1 MILLTLATAAL
12 ALPPDGT
19 PGRFPVGNGYIG
31 RMASSVEGDLVAG
44 RDKATLTGW
53 LLDVDT
59 WQAQSNLLEGECE
72 VTGVAI
78 VDYVGLQE
86 LWFSCGAGTVVV
98 KSWDGTTL
106 SAADGLTEPIE
117 VDDALSGIWYYNDP
131 DLGVA
136 QLYALYSGDS
146 ETRVH
151 VLDLFG
157 DVDASTYGTWPQTS
171 PRTGFGEAVI
181 SGDQLI
187 INNENNNMSR
197 LQLPDGPLSLVT
209 FKGGADLAINVVD
222 ISPSINGVYA
232 VGSAGNMA
240 ELIWS
245 VPTWTQLFTGLID
258 PSAVVANFDPDDPWI
273 VITGEQI
280 KVWQM
285 DASYAIIGDNDDP
298 YWESAPDADSKIQDA
313 IVRDN
318 YLFGGGVGGNL
329 HVGTARP
336 WVYPAVISVDPAP
349 PTQVTSGDT
358 VTLSFTADI
367 SGDYEIYR
375 GGDRFGVGGDLLADG
390 SVTEDT
396 EEVVELQV
404 DLSWEE
410 GNNKLYVIVTHPVN
424 KMTGHAAAVVDVDN
438 PPRPPELTDA
448 NLDFGD
454 GELFLRFEGIPDAD
468 LSYYEVYMSET
479 EWDEADWQDYVSG
492 GPPFEGTAG
501 IQRKDFPII
510 IDAAGGEAVDKTLK
524 PLVNYVK
531 YYVGVRAV
539 DVGGLVGPMSNEISE
554 KPRPTFTA
562 ADLAYEK
569 GGGPCS
575 TAGQTAG
582 WMSLLVGF
590 LALARR
596 RAGGASAAAL
606 VMLVALGAGSAAH
619 AQDDER
625 KALRKDLTPT
635 YGNFEVRYGGIKL
648 EDRQINRVYKD
659 NPTNILQ
666 VEFGP
671 QFFRVVE
678 LDVGIGFFQELAY
691 TIDSNGT
698 QSGIRTMLTWYP
710 FALDGSIRAQ
720 FLDEQLLVPFVRGGF
735 DYILWSEKW
744 DSGGDSKN
752 VLRGSKFG
760 NHTGFGVNL
769 LLDAFAKER
778 ASLLEVTSGINDSY
792 LVFEWRTQRV
802 DQRDRPWAPAPTKV
816 KGFDFSGSLFTI
828 GLKLD
833 Y

>member
-1 MILLTLATAAL
+1 MS
-12 ALPPDGT
+12 
-19 PGRFPVGNGYIG
+19 
-31 RMASSVEGDLVAG
+31 SSVDGDLVAG

-59 WQAQSNLLEGECE
+59 WQTQTSLLEGECE

-78 VDYVGLQE
+78 VDFVDSQE
-86 LWFSCGAGTVVV
+86 LWFSCGDGTVHV

-106 SAADGLTEPIE
+106 SAADGLSEPIE
-117 VDDALSGIWYYNDP
+117 VDEALSGIWYYNDP

-136 QLYALYSGDS
+136 QLYALYSGDT
-146 ETRVH
+146 ETRIH
-151 VLDLFG
+151 VLDLLG
-157 DVDASTYGTWPQTS
+157 DVDASSYGTWPQTT
-171 PRTGFGEAVI
+171 PRTGFGEGVI

-187 INNENNNMSR
+187 IHHENDNMSR

-209 FKGGADLAINVVD
+209 FQLGADLAINVVD

-232 VGSAGNMA
+232 VGSGGNMA
-240 ELIWS
+240 ELVWA

-280 KVWQM
+280 KVWEM
-285 DASYAIIGDNDDP
+285 DASYAIIGSNDDP

-336 WVYPAVISVDPAP
+336 WVYPAVISVTPAP
-349 PTQVTSGDT
+349 PTQVTSGET
-358 VTLSFTADI
+358 VTLNFTANT
-367 SGDYEIYR
+367 SGEYVIYR
-375 GGDRFGVGGDLLADG
+375 GGDRFGEGGDRLADG
-390 SVTEDT
+390 SVTLDE

-410 GNNKLYVIVTHPVN
+410 GNNKLYAVVTHPVN
-424 KMTGHAAAVVDVDN
+424 NMTGHAAAVVDVDN
-438 PPRPPELTDA
+438 PPRPPVLTNA

-454 GELFLRFEGIPDAD
+454 QELFLRFEGIPDAD
-468 LSYYEVYMSET
+468 LDYYEVYMSET
-479 EWDEADWQDYVSG
+479 EWDAADWQDYVSG
-492 GPPFEGTAG
+492 GPDFEGSAG

-510 IDAAGGEAVDKTLK
+510 VDAAGGEAVDKTLK
-524 PLVNYVK
+524 PLQNYVK

-539 DVGGLVGPMSNEISE
+539 DEGGLVGPMSNVISE

-562 ADLAYEK
+562 ADLANEK

-575 TAGQTAG
+575 TTGRTAG
-582 WMSLLVGF
+582 WLSLLVG
-590 LALARR
+590 LMALGRR
-596 RAGGASAAAL
+596 RMGSAAAPTVL
-606 VMLVALGAGSAAH
+606 LGMGLALMAPAAH
-619 AQDDER
+619 AQDSER
-625 KALRKDLTPT
+625 KGLAKDLTPT

-648 EDRQINRVYKD
+648 DDRQINRVYKD

-666 VEFGP
+666 IEFGP
-671 QFFRVVE
+671 QFFRLVE
-678 LDVGIGFFQELAY
+678 LDLGFGFFQELAY

-710 FALDGSIRAQ
+710 LGFDGTLRAQ

-769 LLDAFAKER
+769 LLDVFAKER

-792 LVFEWRTQRV
+792 LVFEWRSQRV